1 MHYMDLFS
9 KAGNIFRQPRALQ
22 AANAM
27 LQGNLSLTPSKLFV
41 GGLSSTT
48 DVDILRDVFGRFGKI
63 VDVLV
68 ISNRETG
75 VSKGFGFVT
84 YDSIDAANKAMQQMN
99 DQRTVCFLAL
109 FISFSFDDKFNDLE
123 LDGRI
128 IGVNPA
134 DSGGGGGGLARRG
147 GRGGFGRGGYNFVR

>member
-1 MHYMDLFS
+1 MKKMHYMGLFS
-9 KAGNIFRQPRALQ
+9 KAGNIFRQPRAMQ

-41 GGLSSTT
+41 GGLSPTT
-48 DVDILRDVFGRFGKI
+48 DVDILKEVFGKFGKI
-63 VDVLV
+63 VDVV
-68 ISNRETG
+68 VVSDRETG

-99 DQRTVCFLAL
+99 DQ
-109 FISFSFDDKFNDLE
+109 E

-134 DSGGGGGGLARRG
+134 DSGGGGGGFARRG
-147 GRGGFGRGGYNFVR
+147 GYGGGRGGFGRGGFGRGGFGRGGYNFVR

>member
-27 LQGNLSLTPSKLFV
+27 LQGNLSLTPSKLS
-41 GGLSSTT
+41 LISSPTT
-48 DVDILRDVFGRFGKI
+48 DVDILKDVFGRFGKI
-63 VDVLV
+63 VDVVV
-68 ISNRETG
+68 ISDRETG

-84 YDSIDAANKAMQQMN
+84 YDSIDAATKAMQQMN
-99 DQRTVCFLAL
+99 DQ
-109 FISFSFDDKFNDLE
+109 E
-123 LDGRI
+123 LDGRV

>member
-1 MHYMDLFS
+1 MHYMGLFS
-9 KAGNIFRQPRALQ
+9 KAGNIFRQPRAMQ

-41 GGLSSTT
+41 GGLSPAT
-48 DVDILRDVFGRFGKI
+48 DVDILKEVFGKFGKI
-63 VDVLV
+63 VDVV
-68 ISNRETG
+68 VVSDRETG

-99 DQRTVCFLAL
+99 DQ
-109 FISFSFDDKFNDLE
+109 E

-134 DSGGGGGGLARRG
+134 DSGGGGGGFARRG
-147 GRGGFGRGGYNFVR
+147 GYGGGRGGFGRGGFGRGGFGRGGYNFVR

>member
-1 MHYMDLFS
+1 MHYMGLFS
-9 KAGNIFRQPRALQ
+9 KAGNIFRQPRAMQ

-41 GGLSSTT
+41 GGLSPTT
-48 DVDILRDVFGRFGKI
+48 DVDILKEVFGKFGKI
-63 VDVLV
+63 VDVV
-68 ISNRETG
+68 VVSDRETG

-99 DQRTVCFLAL
+99 DQ
-109 FISFSFDDKFNDLE
+109 E

-134 DSGGGGGGLARRG
+134 DSGGGGGGFARRG
-147 GRGGFGRGGYNFVR
+147 GYGGGRGGFGRGGFGRGGFGRGGYNFVR

>member
-1 MHYMDLFS
+1 MDLFS
-9 KAGNIFRQPRALQ
+9 KAGNIFRQPRAMQ

-41 GGLSSTT
+41 GGLSPTT
-48 DVDILRDVFGRFGKI
+48 DVDILKEVFGKFGKI
-63 VDVLV
+63 VDVV
-68 ISNRETG
+68 VVSDRETG

-99 DQRTVCFLAL
+99 DQ
-109 FISFSFDDKFNDLE
+109 E

-134 DSGGGGGGLARRG
+134 DSGGGGGGFARRG
-147 GRGGFGRGGYNFVR
+147 GYGGGRGGFGRGGFGRGGFGRGGYNFVR

>member
-1 MHYMDLFS
+1 
-9 KAGNIFRQPRALQ
+9 
-22 AANAM
+22 M

-41 GGLSSTT
+41 GGLSPTT
-48 DVDILRDVFGRFGKI
+48 DVDILKDVFGRFGKI
-63 VDVLV
+63 VDVVV
-68 ISNRETG
+68 ISDRETG

-99 DQRTVCFLAL
+99 DQ
-109 FISFSFDDKFNDLE
+109 E

-147 GRGGFGRGGYNFVR
+147 GRGGGNGRGGFGRGGYNFVR

>member
-27 LQGNLSLTPSKLFV
+27 LQGNLSLTPSKLS
-41 GGLSSTT
+41 LLISSPTT
-48 DVDILRDVFGRFGKI
+48 DVDILKDVFGRFGKI
-63 VDVLV
+63 VDVVV
-68 ISNRETG
+68 ISDRETG

-84 YDSIDAANKAMQQMN
+84 YDSIDAATKAMQQMN
-99 DQRTVCFLAL
+99 DQ
-109 FISFSFDDKFNDLE
+109 E
-123 LDGRI
+123 LDGRV

>member
-1 MHYMDLFS
+1 MDLFS
-9 KAGNIFRQPRALQ
+9 KAGNIFRQPRAMQ

-41 GGLSSTT
+41 GGLSPTT
-48 DVDILRDVFGRFGKI
+48 DVDILKEVFGKFGKI
-63 VDVLV
+63 VDVV
-68 ISNRETG
+68 VVSDRETG

-99 DQRTVCFLAL
+99 DQ
-109 FISFSFDDKFNDLE
+109 E

-134 DSGGGGGGLARRG
+134 DSGGGGGGLPRRGGRGG
-147 GRGGFGRGGYNFVR
+147 GRGGFGRGGFGSGGFNFVR

>member
-1 MHYMDLFS
+1 MHYMGLFS
-9 KAGNIFRQPRALQ
+9 KAGNIFRQPRAMQ

-27 LQGNLSLTPSKLFV
+27 LQGNLSLTPSKLFI
-41 GGLSSTT
+41 GGLSPTT
-48 DVDILRDVFGRFGKI
+48 DVDILKDVFGKFGKI
-63 VDVLV
+63 VDVVV
-68 ISNRETG
+68 ISDRETG

-99 DQRTVCFLAL
+99 DQ
-109 FISFSFDDKFNDLE
+109 E

-134 DSGGGGGGLARRG
+134 DAGGGGGGFARRG
-147 GRGGFGRGGYNFVR
+147 GYGGGRGGFGRGGFGRGGFGRGGYNFVR

>member
-1 MHYMDLFS
+1 MHYMGLFS
-9 KAGNIFRQPRALQ
+9 KAGNIFRQPRAMQ

-41 GGLSSTT
+41 GGLSPTT
-48 DVDILRDVFGRFGKI
+48 DVDILKDVFGKFGKI
-63 VDVLV
+63 VDVV
-68 ISNRETG
+68 VVSDRETG

-99 DQRTVCFLAL
+99 DQ
-109 FISFSFDDKFNDLE
+109 E

-134 DSGGGGGGLARRG
+134 DSGGGGGGFARRG
-147 GRGGFGRGGYNFVR
+147 GFGGGRGGFGRGGFGRGGFGRGGYNFVR

>member
-1 MHYMDLFS
+1 MHYMDMFS

-22 AANAM
+22 AANVM

-41 GGLSSTT
+41 GGLSPTT
-48 DVDILRDVFGRFGKI
+48 DVDILKDGFGRFGKI
-63 VDVLV
+63 VDVVV
-68 ISNRETG
+68 ISDRETG

-84 YDSIDAANKAMQQMN
+84 YDSIDAANKAMHQMN
-99 DQRTVCFLAL
+99 DQ
-109 FISFSFDDKFNDLE
+109 E

-147 GRGGFGRGGYNFVR
+147 GRGGGRGGFGRGGFGRGGYNFVR

>member
-22 AANAM
+22 SANAM

-41 GGLSSTT
+41 GGLSPTT
-48 DVDILRDVFGRFGKI
+48 DVDILKDVFGRFGKI
-63 VDVLV
+63 VDVVV
-68 ISNRETG
+68 ISDRETG

-99 DQRTVCFLAL
+99 DQ
-109 FISFSFDDKFNDLE
+109 E

-134 DSGGGGGGLARRG
+134 DSGGSGGGLARRG
-147 GRGGFGRGGYNFVR
+147 GRGGGRGGFGRGGFVRGGYNFVR

>member
-41 GGLSSTT
+41 GGLSPTT
-48 DVDILRDVFGRFGKI
+48 DVDILKDVFGRFGKI
-63 VDVLV
+63 VDVVV
-68 ISNRETG
+68 ISDRETG

-99 DQRTVCFLAL
+99 DQ
-109 FISFSFDDKFNDLE
+109 E

-134 DSGGGGGGLARRG
+134 DSGGGGGGLPRRGGRGG
-147 GRGGFGRGGYNFVR
+147 GRGGFGRGGFGSGGFNFVR

>member
-1 MHYMDLFS
+1 MHYMGLFS
-9 KAGNIFRQPRALQ
+9 KAGNIFRQPRAMQ

-41 GGLSSTT
+41 GGLSPTT
-48 DVDILRDVFGRFGKI
+48 DVDILKDVFGKFGKI
-63 VDVLV
+63 VDVV
-68 ISNRETG
+68 VVSDRETG

-99 DQRTVCFLAL
+99 DQ
-109 FISFSFDDKFNDLE
+109 E

-134 DSGGGGGGLARRG
+134 DSGGGGGGFARRGGYGG
-147 GRGGFGRGGYNFVR
+147 GRGGFGRGGFGRGGFGRGGYSFVR

>member
-41 GGLSSTT
+41 GGLSPTT
-48 DVDILRDVFGRFGKI
+48 DVDILKDVFGRFGKI
-63 VDVLV
+63 VDVVV
-68 ISNRETG
+68 ISDRETG

-99 DQRTVCFLAL
+99 DQ
-109 FISFSFDDKFNDLE
+109 E

-134 DSGGGGGGLARRG
+134 DSGGGLARRG
-147 GRGGFGRGGYNFVR
+147 GRGGGRGGFGRGGFGRGGYNFVR

>member
-41 GGLSSTT
+41 GGLSPTT
-48 DVDILRDVFGRFGKI
+48 DVDILKDVFGRFGKI
-63 VDVLV
+63 VDVVV
-68 ISNRETG
+68 ISDRETG

-99 DQRTVCFLAL
+99 DQSFLL
-109 FISFSFDDKFNDLE
+109 KQE

-134 DSGGGGGGLARRG
+134 DSGGGGGGLPRRGGRGG
-147 GRGGFGRGGYNFVR
+147 GRGGFGRGGFGSGGFNFVR

>member
-41 GGLSSTT
+41 GGLSPTT
-48 DVDILRDVFGRFGKI
+48 DVDILKDVFGRFGKI
-63 VDVLV
+63 VDVVV
-68 ISNRETG
+68 ISDRETG

-99 DQRTVCFLAL
+99 DQ
-109 FISFSFDDKFNDLE
+109 E

-147 GRGGFGRGGYNFVR
+147 GRGGGNGRGGFGRGGYNFVR

>member
-1 MHYMDLFS
+1 M
-9 KAGNIFRQPRALQ
+9 Q

-41 GGLSSTT
+41 GGLSPTT
-48 DVDILRDVFGRFGKI
+48 DVDILKQVFGKFGKI
-63 VDVLV
+63 VDVV
-68 ISNRETG
+68 VVSDRETG

-99 DQRTVCFLAL
+99 DQ
-109 FISFSFDDKFNDLE
+109 E

-134 DSGGGGGGLARRG
+134 DSGGGGGGFGRRG
-147 GRGGFGRGGYNFVR
+147 GYGGGRGGFGRGGFGRGGFGRGGYNFVR

>member
-1 MHYMDLFS
+1 MHYMGLFS
-9 KAGNIFRQPRALQ
+9 KAGNIFRQPRAMQ

-41 GGLSSTT
+41 GGLSPTT
-48 DVDILRDVFGRFGKI
+48 DVDILKEVFGKFGKI
-63 VDVLV
+63 VDVV
-68 ISNRETG
+68 VVSDRETG

-99 DQRTVCFLAL
+99 DQ
-109 FISFSFDDKFNDLE
+109 E

-134 DSGGGGGGLARRG
+134 DSGGGGGGFARRG
-147 GRGGFGRGGYNFVR
+147 GYGGGRGGFGRGGFGRGGYNFVR

>member
-41 GGLSSTT
+41 GGLSPTT
-48 DVDILRDVFGRFGKI
+48 DVDILKDVFGRFGKI
-63 VDVLV
+63 VDVVV
-68 ISNRETG
+68 ISDRETG

-99 DQRTVCFLAL
+99 DQ
-109 FISFSFDDKFNDLE
+109 E

-147 GRGGFGRGGYNFVR
+147 GRGGFGRGGFGRGGFGRGGYNFVR

>member
-9 KAGNIFRQPRALQ
+9 KAGNIFRQPRAMQ

-41 GGLSSTT
+41 GGY
-48 DVDILRDVFGRFGKI
+48 ILLLFVTVVVVSD
-63 VDVLV
+63 
-68 ISNRETG
+68 RETG

-99 DQRTVCFLAL
+99 DQ
-109 FISFSFDDKFNDLE
+109 E

-134 DSGGGGGGLARRG
+134 DSGGGGGGFARRG
-147 GRGGFGRGGYNFVR
+147 GYGGGRGGFGRGGFGRGGFGRGGYNFVR

>member
-1 MHYMDLFS
+1 LKKMHYMGLFS
-9 KAGNIFRQPRALQ
+9 KAGNIFRQPRAMQ

-41 GGLSSTT
+41 GGLSPTT
-48 DVDILRDVFGRFGKI
+48 DVDILKEVFGKFGKI
-63 VDVLV
+63 VDVV
-68 ISNRETG
+68 VVSDRETG

-99 DQRTVCFLAL
+99 DQ
-109 FISFSFDDKFNDLE
+109 E

-134 DSGGGGGGLARRG
+134 DSGGGGGGFARRG
-147 GRGGFGRGGYNFVR
+147 GYGGGRGGFGRGGFGRGGFGRGGYNFVR